1 MSREIEQQ
9 LAEAEALANDPETDS
24 AIRDLAKEE
33 IKRLREQLYVDDPIN
48 QRNVVIEIRAGAGG
62 DEAELFA
69 GELLRMYSRYA
80 ERQGW
85 HADLVELN
93 RSDLGGVKSAV
104 LVIRGKNVYAK
115 LRFEGGVHR
124 VQRVPKTEKSGR
136 VHTSAASVVVLPEA
150 RDVDLQIRSDQ
161 IRVDVYRAGG
171 HGGQG
176 VNTTDSA
183 VRLTHIPSGLVVTC
197 QDERSQLKNKEKA
210 MNVLRTRLW
219 EAEQA
224 KQSAATGDIRRSMIK
239 TGDRSDKVRT
249 YNFPQSRITDHRINQ
264 SWHNIEAIMDGNL
277 EAMTEDLINADL
289 GLTDAD

>member
-1 MSREIEQQ
+1 MSQEVTEQLKDAESL
-9 LAEAEALANDPETDS
+9 LADPEADA
-24 AIRDLAKEE
+24 AIKELAKAE
-33 IKRLREQLYVDDPIN
+33 IKRLREQLYVNDPLN
-48 QRNVVIEIRAGAGG
+48 QRNAIVEVRAGTGG

-69 GELLRMYSRYA
+69 GELLRMYTRYA

-85 HADLVELN
+85 QADLIELN

-104 LVIRGKNVYAK
+104 LSLRGTNVYSR

-136 VHTSAASVVVLPEA
+136 IHTSAASVAVLPEA
-150 RDVDLQIRSDQ
+150 REVDVQIRPEQ
-161 IRVDVYRAGG
+161 VRVDVYRAGG

-183 VRLTHIPSGLVVTC
+183 VRLTHIPTGIVVTC

-210 MNVLRTRLW
+210 MNVLRARLW
-219 EAEQA
+219 EAELA
-224 KQSAATGDIRRSMIK
+224 KQQAETGEARRSMIK
-239 TGDRSDKVRT
+239 TGDRSDKIRT

-264 SWHNIEAIMDGNL
+264 SWHNIESIMDGNL
-277 EAMTEDLINADL
+277 TQVTEDLIAADL
-289 GLTDAD
+289 GLADAA